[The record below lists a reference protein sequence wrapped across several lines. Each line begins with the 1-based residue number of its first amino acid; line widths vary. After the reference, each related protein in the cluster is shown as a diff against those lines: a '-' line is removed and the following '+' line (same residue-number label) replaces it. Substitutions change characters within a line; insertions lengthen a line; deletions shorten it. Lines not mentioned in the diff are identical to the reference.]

1 MTQNKKR
8 STAPVPVRSTALTRR
23 STEQEDSPIFLSAL
37 KGALWGLF
45 ATVACGLLL
54 ITLTTAVAYA
64 NPDPTQLISLMGLVA
79 LFPSAFVCG
88 FIAVKV
94 TKDAPLLCGVL
105 AGGVT
110 TLATMLLAL
119 ILTALPSSAY
129 AFWQSAALHAA
140 AILFT
145 ILGAFAGNIK
155 KRSKPTKRR
164 FGS

>member
-1 MTQNKKR
+1 MTQNKR

-23 STEQEDSPIFLSAL
+23 NKEQEDSPILISAL

-54 ITLTTAVAYA
+54 ITVTTAVAYA
-64 NPDPTQLISLMGLVA
+64 NPDPAQLISPMGLIA
-79 LFPSAFVCG
+79 LLPSAFAGG
-88 FIAVKV
+88 FTASKV
-94 TKDAPLLCGVL
+94 TKSAPMLCGIL

-110 TLATMLLAL
+110 TLAAMLLSL
-119 ILTALPSSAY
+119 ILTDLPSSSY

-145 ILGAFAGNIK
+145 ILGSFAGNIK
-155 KRSKPTKRR
+155 KQPKTAKRR
-164 FGS
+164 FGH